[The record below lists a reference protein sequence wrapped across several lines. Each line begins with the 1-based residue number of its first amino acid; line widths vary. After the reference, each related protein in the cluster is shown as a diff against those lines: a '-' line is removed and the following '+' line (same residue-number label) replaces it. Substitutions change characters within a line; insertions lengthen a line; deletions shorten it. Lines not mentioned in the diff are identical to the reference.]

1 MEQEIITLLKELI
14 KTKQELKDLTK
25 GYKDQ
30 IKVLEAELND
40 KIDQF
45 TNE

>member
-1 MEQEIITLLKELI
+1 MEQEIIAILKQLI

-25 GYKDQ
+25 SYKDQ

-40 KIDQF
+40 KIDQC
-45 TNE
+45 TDE

>member
-30 IKVLEAELND
+30 IKVLETELNH
-40 KIDQF
+40 KIDQC